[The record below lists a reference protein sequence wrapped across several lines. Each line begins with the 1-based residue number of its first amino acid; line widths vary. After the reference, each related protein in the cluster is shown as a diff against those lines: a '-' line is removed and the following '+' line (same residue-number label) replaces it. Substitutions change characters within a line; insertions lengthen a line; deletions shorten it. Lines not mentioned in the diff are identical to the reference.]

1 MTIQEY
7 LSSLRGK
14 TAAVLGIGVSNT
26 PLIELLCR
34 NGVQVIACDKKSRE
48 DLGERVKQLEAL
60 GAHLQLGEGYLDDLR
75 ADVVFRTPGMRPDVP
90 ALLEA
95 KARGSVVTSEMEI
108 FFEVCPCTIIG
119 VTGSDGK
126 TTTTSIIAEMLRA
139 AGKTVYL
146 GGNIGH
152 PLLCDAEKMQPE
164 DFAVVELSSFQLLD
178 MKRSPHIAVMTNLAP
193 NHLDVHKDMDEYIAA
208 KENIY
213 LHQREDDIAI
223 FNEDNDITRK
233 LSKKAAAWTRFFS
246 RREEVTDGA
255 FLRGDSIVLRRGG
268 REETVMQRSDIRL
281 PGMHNVE
288 NYLAA
293 VTALDGLV
301 PYEVMRETAR
311 TFVGLDA
318 FNEKVIL
325 LAGGYDK
332 HIPFAPLAPE
342 VVKHVKLL
350 ILCGA
355 TADAIEK
362 AVRECPGYHGSPEI
376 VRCESLEDCV
386 KTAYERAVRGDIVT
400 LSPAC
405 AAFDQFANFMERG
418 KAFKKL
424 VMGLGE

>member
-48 DLGERVKQLEAL
+48 DLGERAKQLEAL

-75 ADVVFRTPGMRPDVP
+75 ADVVFRTPGLRPDVP

-95 KARGSVVTSEMEI
+95 KARGSIVTSEMEI

-193 NHLDVHKDMDEYIAA
+193 NHLDVHSTSRRRRISISISTRATSLFSTKTTTSRALFRKRHPRGRGSSAAA
-208 KENIY
+208 KRSRTAHSFAEIPSSCAMT
-213 LHQREDDIAI
+213 DA
-223 FNEDNDITRK
+223 RK
-233 LSKKAAAWTRFFS
+233 RSCRSLTSVCRGCTMSKT
-246 RREEVTDGA
+246 T
-255 FLRGDSIVLRRGG
+255 
-268 REETVMQRSDIRL
+268 
-281 PGMHNVE
+281 
-288 NYLAA
+288 
-293 VTALDGLV
+293 
-301 PYEVMRETAR
+301 
-311 TFVGLDA
+311 
-318 FNEKVIL
+318 
-325 LAGGYDK
+325 
-332 HIPFAPLAPE
+332 
-342 VVKHVKLL
+342 
-350 ILCGA
+350 
-355 TADAIEK
+355 
-362 AVRECPGYHGSPEI
+362 SP
-376 VRCESLEDCV
+376 
-386 KTAYERAVRGDIVT
+386 
-400 LSPAC
+400 P
-405 AAFDQFANFMERG
+405 
-418 KAFKKL
+418 
-424 VMGLGE
+424 

>member
-48 DLGERVKQLEAL
+48 DLGERAKQLEAL

-95 KARGSVVTSEMEI
+95 KARGSIVTSEMEI

-152 PLLCDAEKMQPE
+152 PLLCDAEKMQR
-164 DFAVVELSSFQLLD
+164 DDIAVVELSSFQLLD

-213 LHQREDDIAI
+213 LTSARTTSLFSTRTTTSRASSRKRRQRGRGSSAAA
-223 FNEDNDITRK
+223 RK
-233 LSKKAAAWTRFFS
+233 LR
-246 RREEVTDGA
+246 
-255 FLRGDSIVLRRGG
+255 
-268 REETVMQRSDIRL
+268 
-281 PGMHNVE
+281 
-288 NYLAA
+288 
-293 VTALDGLV
+293 
-301 PYEVMRETAR
+301 TAR
-311 TFVGLDA
+311 SCAEIPSSCAMTDA
-318 FNEKVIL
+318 RKRSCSVPTSACL
-325 LAGGYDK
+325 GCTMSK
-332 HIPFAPLAPE
+332 
-342 VVKHVKLL
+342 
-350 ILCGA
+350 
-355 TADAIEK
+355 TT
-362 AVRECPGYHGSPEI
+362 SP
-376 VRCESLEDCV
+376 
-386 KTAYERAVRGDIVT
+386 
-400 LSPAC
+400 P
-405 AAFDQFANFMERG
+405 
-418 KAFKKL
+418 
-424 VMGLGE
+424 